1 MGILREGERGSH
13 KEDKTV
19 LSYEPYVAITVS
31 LVDIRSPYCAKLQE
45 TIKANN
51 TWSKSPKPDS
61 KKTSQE
67 LPKIAG
73 SSKIKCK

>member
-19 LSYEPYVAITVS
+19 LSYEPYVAITLS
-31 LVDIRSPYCAKLQE
+31 LVDIKSPYCAKLQE

-51 TWSKSPKPDS
+51 TWSKAPSQTAR
-61 KKTSQE
+61 KTARNCQR
-67 LPKIAG
+67 
-73 SSKIKCK
+73 